1 MNCRLL
7 LMLIM
12 FVCMVPAKAQQTEI
26 DSVEADQTAGL
37 HVAMDGAVAYTYYN
51 GADPRKKTSSLNVI
65 YAMNNLSVKGRLSV
79 DIGKSAVVLGSVY
92 SGNGFVFVIGDAVAQ
107 TRTLMQVDMN
117 GNILNKVVESGID
130 ASLLKTDNKV
140 YITDAMPEGCI
151 VVYENN
157 AKDGGYTIIN
167 YNNELKVQWEKKV
180 SGDNGNIEIVS
191 INKFMNILMVLR
203 KETIDAKN
211 QKYVYSVHSFFTD
224 NESLQSVVELKDED
238 KYCFPISMSV
248 RDGMAFV
255 SGLYYK
261 DGKYAEGKPQGLS
274 VYNLGPDGAI
284 MKKFSVPMERVNQ
297 FLPDAMIVSLA
308 QNAMLNVVDASAN
321 NIGGSTIT
329 FEVVS
334 KELNKSKQEATIKIA
349 DMMVARFNGQDE
361 LESLQASDIAPAT
374 TIIMKGPVVQQNLL
388 NTSIW
393 LNRMGLFNFRFS
405 ASMNGKQ
412 YLCHYI
418 HDSVQRRE
426 VNVIF
431 LPTDD
436 PRQSMGTMLLTT
448 RIPDTAGI
456 MKKPRKLVLDT
467 SVPISS
473 TLFRKYND
481 IHYLPN
487 GTLLMLN
494 FIKPR
499 VCFAIERIVLMH

>member
-1 MNCRLL
+1 
-7 LMLIM
+7 MLIM
-12 FVCMVPAKAQQTEI
+12 FVCTVPVKAQQTEI

-51 GADPRKKTSSLNVI
+51 GTDARKKTNSLNVI

-79 DIGKSAVVLGSVY
+79 DISKSAVVLGSVY

-117 GNILNKVVESGID
+117 GNVLNKVVENGVD

-140 YITDAMPEGCI
+140 YITDVMPEGCI
-151 VVYENN
+151 VVYENTGKN
-157 AKDGGYTIIN
+157 GGYTIIN
-167 YNNELKVQWEKKV
+167 YNNELKVQWEKKIT
-180 SGDNGNIEIVS
+180 GDNGNLEIVS

-203 KETIDAKN
+203 KETIDVKN
-211 QKYVYSVHSFFTD
+211 QKYAYSVHSFFTD
-224 NESLQSVVELKDED
+224 NESIQSIVELKDED

-255 SGLYYK
+255 CGLYFN
-261 DGKYAEGKPQGLS
+261 DGKYVEGKPNGLS
-274 VYNLGPDGAI
+274 VYSLGPDGTI
-284 MKKFSVPMERVNQ
+284 MKKFSVPIERVNQ
-297 FLPDAMIVSLA
+297 FLPDAMIVSFA
-308 QNAMLNVVDASAN
+308 KNAILNVIDASAN
-321 NIGGSTIT
+321 NVGGTTIT

-361 LESLQASDIAPAT
+361 LENLQASDISPET
-374 TIIMKGPVVQQNLL
+374 TILMKGPVAQQNLL

-393 LNRMGLFNFRFS
+393 LNRMGLFHCKFS

-418 HDSVQRRE
+418 QDSAQRRE

-456 MKKPRKLVLDT
+456 MKKPRKLTLDT
-467 SVPISS
+467 SVPISK
-473 TLFRKYND
+473 TTFKKYND
-481 IHYLPN
+481 IYYLPN

-499 VCFAIERIVLMH
+499 ACFAIERIVLMH